1 MISFGVPIRMEAPRL
16 EIRLAA
22 LWQQCHGIC
31 YESSCYSH
39 GIMEKILDI
48 GKMEGKFPVD
58 RLDVKILNELQRDS
72 RQPIADIAERAGLS
86 LSACHR
92 RIKIL
97 ESTGIIE
104 GYGARLDAK
113 ALGLE
118 IEVFAEISLFS
129 QHHSA
134 LEEFEQAVL
143 SHDEILECKLTTGA
157 SDYIL
162 RIIAKDVAD
171 YDRIHR
177 NVLSDLPG
185 VASMRSIF
193 ALRSIKDWQ
202 GLPVRSEDERPV

>member
-1 MISFGVPIRMEAPRL
+1 MDQRD
-16 EIRLAA
+16 LA
-22 LWQQCHGIC
+22 
-31 YESSCYSH
+31 
-39 GIMEKILDI
+39 IL
-48 GKMEGKFPVD
+48 G
-58 RLDVKILNELQRDS
+58 ELQRDS
-72 RQPIADIAERAGLS
+72 RQPIGDIAERAGLS

-92 RIKIL
+92 RIKLL
-97 ESTGIIE
+97 EASGVIA

-118 IEVFAEISLFS
+118 IEVFAEISLVS

-134 LEEFEQAVL
+134 LEKFERAVL
-143 SHDEILECKLTTGA
+143 RHAEILECKLTTGA

-162 RIIAKDVAD
+162 RVIAKDVAD

-193 ALRSIKDWQ
+193 ALRSIKDWR
-202 GLPVRSEDERPV
+202 GLPVQVR

>member
-1 MISFGVPIRMEAPRL
+1 MD
-16 EIRLAA
+16 
-22 LWQQCHGIC
+22 Q
-31 YESSCYSH
+31 
-39 GIMEKILDI
+39 
-48 GKMEGKFPVD
+48 
-58 RLDVKILNELQRDS
+58 LDVKILNELQRDS
-72 RQPIADIAERAGLS
+72 RQPIADIAQRAGLS

-92 RIKIL
+92 RIKML

-104 GYGARLDAK
+104 GYAARLDAK

-134 LEEFEQAVL
+134 LQAFEQAVL
-143 SHDEILECKLTTGA
+143 RHDEILECKLTTGA

-162 RIIAKDVAD
+162 RVIAKDVAD

-193 ALRSIKDWQ
+193 ILRTIKDWQ
-202 GLPVRSEDERPV
+202 GLPVGTRSDAIDGLSSG

>member
-1 MISFGVPIRMEAPRL
+1 M
-16 EIRLAA
+16 
-22 LWQQCHGIC
+22 
-31 YESSCYSH
+31 
-39 GIMEKILDI
+39 
-48 GKMEGKFPVD
+48 D
-58 RLDVKILNELQRDS
+58 RLDQIILDELQKDS
-72 RQPIADIAERAGLS
+72 RQSIADIAVHAGLS

-92 RIKIL
+92 RIKLL
-97 ESTGIIE
+97 ETAGVID
-104 GYGARLDAK
+104 GYIARLNAK

-118 IEVFAEISLFS
+118 IEVFAEISLVS

-134 LEEFEQAVL
+134 LEQFEHAVL
-143 SHDEILECKLTTGA
+143 RHDEILECKLTTGA

-162 RIIAKDVAD
+162 RIIARDVAD

-202 GLPVRSEDERPV
+202 GLPVRSNNN